1 MSRTLG
7 DQVLDLRACSR
18 RLVRAGPALRA
29 RGARRT
35 AEAVATACGAL
46 LEPRGALGRAFR
58 QELRTNTGLS
68 AASIAWGLETTLRTW
83 RVDQAL
89 ALRAAAPSEPGAP
102 PALAA
107 IVLAG
112 NVFTAGLRA
121 IAWPLMAGVPVI
133 AKASSTDDVLPRYL
147 EKALH
152 DADADVGAA
161 LRVAT
166 FARGEAALEA
176 ALLGHA
182 DIVSVH
188 GDDDT
193 VAALRARA
201 PAHARFLAHG
211 HGVGVAYVAAAA
223 LTSEASAL
231 AAAERVALDVAAY
244 DQRGCLSP
252 HAVVVDAGAAITPAR
267 FAELLA
273 DVALANLEPRLPRG
287 EVPRDALAAQTQWR
301 GVALARGTLHAGARW
316 AVSFEDAH
324 ALRASPG
331 YRNVGVYTGHG
342 PDALAA
348 RIATFAPHVKALGI
362 AGPEA
367 ASADFAALAPYV
379 CAAGAMQTPP
389 LGARLDGLQ
398 PFEGF
403 VRRPATD

>member
-1 MSRTLG
+1 MLG
-7 DQVLDLRACSR
+7 DEVLDLRAFSR

-35 AEAVATACGAL
+35 AEAIAVACSAL
-46 LEPRGALGRAFR
+46 LEPRAALGRAFR
-58 QELRTNTGLS
+58 RELLASTGLS
-68 AASIAWGLETTLRTW
+68 APAIEWGLDTTLRTW
-83 RVDQAL
+83 NVDEAVAL
-89 ALRAAAPSEPGAP
+89 LAAAPSEPGAP

-121 IAWPLMAGVPVI
+121 IALPLTAGVPVI
-133 AKASSTDDVLPRYL
+133 AKGSSADDVLPRYL
-147 EKALH
+147 AKALH
-152 DADADVGAA
+152 RADADVGTAFK
-161 LRVAT
+161 VVT
-166 FARGEAALEA
+166 FARGDVALEA
-176 ALLGHA
+176 TLLGHA

-193 VAALRARA
+193 VATLRARA

-211 HGVGVAYVAAAA
+211 HGLGIAYVATGV

-231 AAAERVALDVAAY
+231 AVAERVALDVAAY

-252 HAVVVDAGAAITPAR
+252 HAVIVDQGAAVSPAR

-273 DVALANLEPRLPRG
+273 DVALAQLEPRLPRG
-287 EVPRDALAAQTQWR
+287 EVPTDALAAQAQWR
-301 GVALARGTLHAGARW
+301 GVALARGVLHAGARW

-324 ALRASPG
+324 VLRASPG
-331 YRNVGVYTGHG
+331 HRNVGVYTGRG

-348 RIATFAPHVKALGI
+348 RIAPFASHVKALGV
-362 AGPEA
+362 AGADA
-367 ASADFAALAPYV
+367 ASPVLAALAPYV

-389 LGARLDGLQ
+389 LAAHLDGLQ

-403 VRRPATD
+403 ARRAVTD